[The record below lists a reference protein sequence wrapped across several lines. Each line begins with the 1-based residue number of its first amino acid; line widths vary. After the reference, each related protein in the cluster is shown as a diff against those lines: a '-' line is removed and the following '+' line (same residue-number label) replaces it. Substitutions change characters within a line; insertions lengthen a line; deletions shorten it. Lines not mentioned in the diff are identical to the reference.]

1 MFTSRR
7 LWSKAVRHVLAVHG
21 LSAGPIA
28 STFPGSCPVFLVNA
42 GRRPLLVKFYP
53 PMCIRDWTTESAALD
68 AVGRSG
74 RPPVPGIV
82 AHGVLC
88 DRTRWPYLVLSP
100 LAGRPLR
107 EVWRRIPIRDRLA
120 IMTTA
125 GRMLGALHRIRPP
138 RGVAP
143 LNLPKLAREAL
154 HAYGKAGVFT
164 PYLLREMRTHFRAL
178 GRSVAGSRRSLL
190 HADLNED
197 HVIVQ
202 LCGGRWRVTGFIDF
216 GDAQTGDPLYEWMPS
231 WYGLLAQDPAYFTAF
246 RRGYR
251 PRLVVTP
258 AWRERAAAFVLA
270 HRFGPPTILRAL
282 DQLGVRPLT
291 LDWTALRDL
300 IVPPALERRG
310 R

>member
-7 LWSKAVRHVLAVHG
+7 LWSKAVRHVLSVHG
-21 LSAGPIA
+21 LPAGPIA

-42 GRRPLLVKFYP
+42 GRRPLLVKYYP
-53 PMCIRDWTTESAALD
+53 PMCIRDWTTESASLD
-68 AVGRSG
+68 AVGRRG
-74 RPPVPGIV
+74 RPPVPKIV
-82 AHGVLC
+82 ARGVLD

-107 EVWRRIPIRDRLA
+107 EVWRRIPVRDRLA
-120 IMTTA
+120 VLTTA
-125 GRMLGALHRIRPP
+125 GRMLGELHQIRPP
-138 RGVAP
+138 SGVAP
-143 LNLPKLAREAL
+143 LDLAKLARDAL
-154 HAYGKAGVFT
+154 RAYRKAGVFR
-164 PYLLREMRTHFRAL
+164 PALLREMAVRFREL

-197 HVIVQ
+197 HVIARSRD
-202 LCGGRWRVTGFIDF
+202 GRWRVTGFIDF

-231 WYGLLAQDPAYFTAF
+231 WYGLLAQDPAYFKAF
-246 RRGYR
+246 QRGYR

-282 DQLGVRPLT
+282 EQLGVRPST
-291 LDWTALRDL
+291 LRWPALRDL
-300 IVPPALERRG
+300 IVPPALERRPG
-310 R
+310 